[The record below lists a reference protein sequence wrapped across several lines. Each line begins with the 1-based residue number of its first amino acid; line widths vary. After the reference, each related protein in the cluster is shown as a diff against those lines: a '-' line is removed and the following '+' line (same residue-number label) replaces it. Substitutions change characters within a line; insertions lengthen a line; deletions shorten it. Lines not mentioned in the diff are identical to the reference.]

1 MGAIFGGALGLRE
14 AEITILASFSV
25 IQSPLCGRYLGVLL
39 GCGTCFGEAPK
50 LDRIAKYHHNH
61 CSVDTSTTN
70 APIENWTKGD
80 DFLWCNVPSANGI
93 KKLGWF
99 CITGC
104 GIATGTANPGLF
116 CN

>member
-1 MGAIFGGALGLRE
+1 MGVAFGGTPGLRE
-14 AEITILASFSV
+14 GDIWVCYWAAALVLAK
-25 IQSPLCGRYLGVLL
+25 
-39 GCGTCFGEAPK
+39 PK
-50 LDRIAKYHHNH
+50 LDRVAKYHHNH

-104 GIATGTANPGLF
+104 GIATGTANPGL
-116 CN
+116 